1 MESCLSESW
10 WLTSWFSQLYV
21 AERTVGEVVNSSVTA
36 CLVVHLSVCS
46 HGFILCP
53 AARLQTAFLTK
64 RWLYYL
70 SGCLVDKF
78 YICIVACPN
87 IGDVQ
92 FSMTHTYVLGGS
104 QVM

>member
-36 CLVVHLSVCS
+36 CLAVHLSVCS

-64 RWLYYL
+64 RWLHYL

-87 IGDVQ
+87 IGDTQ
-92 FSMTHTYVLGGS
+92 FSMTHIYVLAKEE
-104 QVM
+104 VR